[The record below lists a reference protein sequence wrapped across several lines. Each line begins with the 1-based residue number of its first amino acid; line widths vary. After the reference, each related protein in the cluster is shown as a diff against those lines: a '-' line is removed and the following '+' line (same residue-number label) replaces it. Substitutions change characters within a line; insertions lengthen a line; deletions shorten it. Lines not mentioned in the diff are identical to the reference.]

1 MTGLLGT
8 GSLVRLALRR
18 DRVLLPV
25 WIAVLVVS
33 AAGTAAATIG
43 VYPTVAD
50 RVRFAGLVNGT
61 SSLVALYGR
70 IYDTSSLGEVS
81 LFKMGGL
88 GAALVAV
95 LTLLTVVRHTR
106 AEEETGRLEL
116 LGATAIGRHAALA
129 AAVVVAFGVSV
140 LVGLC
145 TTLALIGVGLPAA
158 GSVAFGLAWA
168 GVGIAFAAVAALAA
182 QVTRSARTATGLA
195 VATLAVVYVLRAVGD
210 TASATGP
217 TWLSWLSPIGWAQ
230 QLRPYAGDRWWSLAI
245 TIGFAVLAT
254 AAAVALAAR
263 RDLNAG
269 LMADRP
275 GPAHAS
281 SLLRGPLGLAW
292 RLQRDVLLAW
302 TGAFLLG
309 GLIVGGIAANIG
321 GFVAGPQAQQLITE
335 LGGQQGLTNAFL
347 AAELGMLGVIVSAY
361 GIQAALRL
369 RTEEIAGH
377 VEPMLATA
385 TGRARWMLSHI
396 VVALAG
402 SALMLAGA
410 GLTAGLTRAA
420 DTGRLSDAWAVLSG
434 ALVQIPAAWMLIGIV
449 VAVFGLAPRLV
460 TVGWAALVLFLLLGE
475 LGPLLKLRQ
484 WAMDLSPFTHVPRLP
499 GVPVTATPLVWLFLV
514 AGLLVTAGLAGFRRR
529 DVG

>member
-1 MTGLLGT
+1 
-8 GSLVRLALRR
+8 V
-18 DRVLLPV
+18 
-25 WIAVLVVS
+25 
-33 AAGTAAATIG
+33 
-43 VYPTVAD
+43 
-50 RVRFAGLVNGT
+50 
-61 SSLVALYGR
+61 
-70 IYDTSSLGEVS
+70 
-81 LFKMGGL
+81 
-88 GAALVAV
+88 VAV
-95 LTLLTVVRHTR
+95 
-106 AEEETGRLEL
+106 
-116 LGATAIGRHAALA
+116 
-129 AAVVVAFGVSV
+129 GVSV
-140 LVGLC
+140 LVGVC

-158 GSVAFGLAWA
+158 GSVAFGLSWA

-195 VATLAVVYVLRAVGD
+195 VAVLAVVYVLRAVGD

-230 QLRPYAGDRWWSLAI
+230 QLRPYAGDRWWLSAI
-245 TIGFAVLAT
+245 TIGFAILVT

-275 GPAHAS
+275 GPAHAP

-292 RLQRDVLLAW
+292 RLQRGVLLAW

-321 GFVAGPQAQQLITE
+321 GFVAGPQARQLITE

-377 VEPMLATA
+377 VEPVLATG
-385 TGRARWMLSHI
+385 TGRGRWMVSHI

-402 SALMLAGA
+402 SAVMLAGA

-420 DTGRLSDAWAVLSG
+420 DTGRLADAWGVLGG
-434 ALVQIPAAWMLIGIV
+434 ALVQIPAAWVLIGIV
-449 VAVFGLAPRLV
+449 VAVFGSAPRLV
-460 TVGWAALVLFLLLGE
+460 TAGWAALVLFLLLGE
-475 LGPLLKLRQ
+475 LGPLLRLRQ
-484 WAMDLSPFTHVPRLP
+484 WVMDLSPFTDVPRLP
-499 GVPVTATPLVWLFLV
+499 GVPVTATPLVWLFLIT
-514 AGLLVTAGLAGFRRR
+514 GLLVTAGLAGFRRR